1 MPSSRFLTETYGGFR
16 INFLNELTGGELWDS
31 LMGNELFF
39 NLYDFWC
46 IWKHGY
52 LIDNY
57 DQRNTFLKHIIRRK
71 VRRDP
76 NLPSYKIVL
85 RMISNFNEDFNP
97 SSYLEGDWGEYFEKL
112 RMWKVCYE
120 EEFLQ
125 RKPYLA
131 EPKRYLKRKSIL
143 LE

>member
-1 MPSSRFLTETYGGFR
+1 M
-16 INFLNELTGGELWDS
+16 
-31 LMGNELFF
+31 
-39 NLYDFWC
+39 
-46 IWKHGY
+46 
-52 LIDNY
+52 IDNY